1 MAEERTIRVTG
12 RGELRVKPDTVRL
25 TLTIGRTEPD
35 FAAAVDAA
43 EKASAAAVAALAEA
57 GAAGKDVRALSLRTE
72 PHYET
77 IADENG
83 VRTRKFSGYSAVRRI
98 RAELG
103 TDPAALGRALTLLA
117 ACGAAPEI
125 ATEYT
130 RKDEDALRGELLAL
144 AVKDAKRRAKAI
156 AKAAGVKLG
165 NMLTAE
171 NGGHGMPVARAAV
184 LRMDS
189 AELEPEDIVLSDEV
203 TVLFEID

>member
-57 GAAGKDVRALSLRTE
+57 GAAEKDVRVLSLRTE

-83 VRTRKFSGYSAVRRI
+83 VRTRKFAGYSAVRRI

-156 AKAAGVKLG
+156 AKAAGVKSPSSSRSTDLQ
-165 NMLTAE
+165 NEKSAPAH
-171 NGGHGMPVARAAV
+171 GG
-184 LRMDS
+184 
-189 AELEPEDIVLSDEV
+189 
-203 TVLFEID
+203 VLFYFIPVSSARRVSPCG